1 MEAGMKQRLGI
12 RSRRVCQNCIALA
25 LGCLLAAAWPSPG
38 EAYAVLA
45 HEAII
50 DIAWRD
56 IRPLLR
62 KRFPDATG
70 EELRVAH
77 GYVYGGAIIQD
88 MGYYPHGSH
97 LFSDLTHYVRSG
109 DFILAMIRD
118 SRDLNEYAFALGA
131 LSHYA
136 ADCDGHRIG
145 VNPSVPLLY
154 PKLEEKY
161 GSSVTYEQDPLAHI
175 KTEFGFDV
183 GQVAKNHY
191 APDAYHDFIGF
202 GVAKRVLE
210 QAFEET
216 YGLPLRKVLPDEDKA
231 LGSYRRA
238 VSKQIP
244 KATRIAWSLK
254 QDEIKADVPGIT
266 KRRFLYNLSRASY
279 EREWGKDY
287 QKPSFLERFLAFL
300 WKLVPRFGPLKV
312 LEFRTPTP
320 HAEQM
325 FEASFNAVIA
335 RYDKLLGDADSGS
348 LNLSNENFDTG
359 GETPPGTYFMNDD
372 AHAALLNLL
381 AEQHFSGA
389 SPELRAAMLE
399 FYSHPD
405 ADYSTKKK
413 PREWAKVQAE
423 LEQWKA
429 AAVADPGQGLAL
441 PAERPEANPN

>member
-1 MEAGMKQRLGI
+1 MCQR
-12 RSRRVCQNCIALA
+12 SVALA
-25 LGCLLAAAWPSPG
+25 ISCLLLATWPSPA

-56 IRPLLR
+56 IRPLLLR
-62 KRFPDATG
+62 RFPDATG
-70 EELRVAH
+70 EELKVAH

-88 MGYYPHGSH
+88 IGYYPHGSH
-97 LFSDLTHYVRSG
+97 LFSDLTHYVRSS
-109 DFILAMIRD
+109 DFIVAMIRD

-145 VNPSVPLLY
+145 VNPSVPILY
-154 PKLEEKY
+154 PKLQQKY
-161 GSSVTYEQDPLAHI
+161 GSPITYEQDPLAHI

-183 GQVAKNHY
+183 SQVAKNHY
-191 APDAYHDFIGF
+191 APDAYHDFVGF
-202 GVAKRVLE
+202 GVASRLLE
-210 QAFEET
+210 QAFKET
-216 YGLPLRKVLPDEDKA
+216 YGVPLRKVLPGEQKA

-244 KATRIAWSLK
+244 KATRIAWLLK

-287 QKPSFLERFLAFL
+287 QKPSFVERFLAFL
-300 WKLVPRFGPLKV
+300 WKLVPKFGPLKV
-312 LEFRTPTP
+312 LEFKTPTP
-320 HAEQM
+320 HTEQM
-325 FEASFNAVIA
+325 FEASFNAVVA
-335 RYDKLLGDADSGS
+335 RYDKLLGQVNGGN

-359 GETPPGTYFMNDD
+359 DKTPPGTYFMNDD
-372 AHAALLNLL
+372 AHAALLDLL
-381 AEQHFSGA
+381 AQQHFSGA
-389 SPELRAAMLE
+389 SSELRAVMIE

-405 ADYSTKKK
+405 ANYSTKNK

-429 AAVADPGQGLAL
+429 AAAADPGQGLGHGLAL
-441 PAERPEANPN
+441 PAERPETNPN